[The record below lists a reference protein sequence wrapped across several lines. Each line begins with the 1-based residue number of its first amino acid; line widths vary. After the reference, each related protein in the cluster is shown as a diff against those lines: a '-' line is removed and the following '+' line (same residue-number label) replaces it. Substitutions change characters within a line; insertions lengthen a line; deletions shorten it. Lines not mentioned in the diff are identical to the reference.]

1 MREKRATTSAA
12 LYPAIPRLAGDIAA
26 SRAEEP
32 GSCSQK
38 IHKVNFL

>member
-26 SRAEEP
+26 SGRKNP
-32 GSCSQK
+32 DLV
-38 IHKVNFL
+38 HKQFTV